1 MKGYIRYFLWCI
13 LIIIGCESKPVTPI
27 AQKDSLIEAAIAID
41 KALQADSNNQGLWL
55 KRAQIAE
62 QINDTTGAIGF
73 YLEANR
79 IYPTPEAML
88 SLANLMAER
97 KDDRVLNVA
106 ANTSKLFPSKSIEP
120 HIHFIRGVYYSRTN
134 KMQQAVEA
142 FDSCIGKDYR
152 YYEAYME
159 KGFILYDHKDY
170 AKARTI
176 FATIIPLNPQYADAY
191 FWVAKCN
198 EAMGKKEEAILHYE
212 QALRFDTSIHEAV
225 TALNRL
231 K

>member
-1 MKGYIRYFLWCI
+1 MRLYFQLISLSI
-13 LIIIGCESKPVTPI
+13 LLVLGCNSKPSLPA
-27 AQKDSLIEAAIAID
+27 AQKDSLLDAAVALD
-41 KALQADSNNQGLWL
+41 KALLTDSNNQGLWL

-62 QINDTTGAIGF
+62 QIKDTTGAIGF
-73 YLEANR
+73 YIEANR

-88 SLANLMAER
+88 SLANLLAER

-106 ANTSKLFPSKSIEP
+106 TNTLKLFPGKSMEP
-120 HIHFIRGVYYSRTN
+120 HIHFIRGVYYSRIN
-134 KMQQAVEA
+134 KITEAIAA
-142 FDSCIGKDYR
+142 FDSCLGKDYR

-159 KGFILYDHKDY
+159 KGFILYDSNDY
-170 AKARTI
+170 AKAVTI

-191 FWVAKCN
+191 YWVAKCN

-212 QALRFDTSIHEAV
+212 QALRFDTSLHEAV